1 MGMRNKQP
9 LDIYEFSLMPVAQQV
24 YIIRTGYHF
33 DKALYMYAA
42 SLMRKMNKQ
51 TQREEKVPIFTKEEV
66 DAILKRYGVEV
77 ENKGN
82 YDYVYVAQ
90 MCRADYL
97 GGSVPDE
104 QRLALYVREKCDDI
118 DAPDGLI
125 LREWIMKMATM
136 GESIDWHQFVKD
148 DE

>member
-1 MGMRNKQP
+1 MGKKSKMP
-9 LDIYEFSLMPVAQQV
+9 LDLHEFTLMPVAQQV
-24 YIIRTGYHF
+24 YVIANGYHF
-33 DKALYMYAA
+33 DKKLYEYAA

-51 TQREEKVPIFTKEEV
+51 TQKEEKVPIYTKEEV
-66 DAILKRYGVEV
+66 DTLLKKYSIEV

-82 YDYVYVAQ
+82 YDYVYAAQ

-104 QRLALYVREKCDDI
+104 QRLALYVKQVCDDV

-125 LREWIMKMATM
+125 YRIWVMKMATM
-136 GESIDWHQFVKD
+136 GESIDWYEFVTS
-148 DE
+148 EY